1 VTKCKMEPTV
11 TGAVNFGEGSF

>member
-1 VTKCKMEPTV
+1 MEPTV